1 MAFGVVTFKR
11 LAEFK
16 LRNFCIKLL
25 LTTQVKVH
33 TNAIYF
39 FSEENL
45 NPLPKSDQHQVSL
58 NNINTKPREIEMRIT
73 KMIA

>member
-1 MAFGVVTFKR
+1 MVTFKR

-16 LRNFCIKLL
+16 IRNFCRKLL

-33 TNAIYF
+33 TNSIYF
-39 FSEENL
+39 FSEETL
-45 NPLPKSDQHQVSL
+45 NPLPKGDQHQVSL

>member
-1 MAFGVVTFKR
+1 M
-11 LAEFK
+11 
-16 LRNFCIKLL
+16 

-33 TNAIYF
+33 TNSIYF

-45 NPLPKSDQHQVSL
+45 NPLPKGKQHQVSL

>member
-33 TNAIYF
+33 TNSIYF

>member
-1 MAFGVVTFKR
+1 MVTFKR

-16 LRNFCIKLL
+16 IRNFCIKLL

-33 TNAIYF
+33 TNSIYF